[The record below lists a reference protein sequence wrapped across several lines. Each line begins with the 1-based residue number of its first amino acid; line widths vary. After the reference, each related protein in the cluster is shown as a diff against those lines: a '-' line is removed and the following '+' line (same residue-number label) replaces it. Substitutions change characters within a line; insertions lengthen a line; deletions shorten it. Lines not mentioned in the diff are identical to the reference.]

1 MISALYNC
9 GEFNSNGS
17 SNVWD
22 TLQSKKRMCLL
33 IVYEYNA
40 WTTAQIS
47 GKGKFIKNTKHM
59 RTIDNLM
66 RKNYLHTR
74 QWLDFRRC
82 RMHFKASR
90 MQSMSLLRQSKR
102 RQQTLP
108 PVLPLDESLG
118 IRPVRAVY
126 AWPLCQNTSSGSWS
140 DFVTWTT
147 LKMHDWLID
156 WLMSSAE
163 PKVHR
168 ILLHRRE
175 SRTEPRRWSWNC
187 GFWDI

>member
-1 MISALYNC
+1 MSPNRVWVQCMNNC
-9 GEFNSNGS
+9 TN
-17 SNVWD
+17 
-22 TLQSKKRMCLL
+22 QR
-33 IVYEYNA
+33 
-40 WTTAQIS
+40 
-47 GKGKFIKNTKHM
+47 KGKIHKEYKTYENYRQRK
-59 RTIDNLM
+59 M
-66 RKNYLHTR
+66 RKKYLHTR

-156 WLMSSAE
+156 WCHPLNRKYIVFYCIAVKAGPSHGDE
-163 PKVHR
+163 VGTVVFE
-168 ILLHRRE
+168 IYRR
-175 SRTEPRRWSWNC
+175 
-187 GFWDI
+187 

>member
-1 MISALYNC
+1 VSPNRVWVPCMNNC
-9 GEFNSNGS
+9 TNLRKEKIHKEYK
-17 SNVWD
+17 
-22 TLQSKKRMCLL
+22 T
-33 IVYEYNA
+33 YENYR
-40 WTTAQIS
+40 QR
-47 GKGKFIKNTKHM
+47 K
-59 RTIDNLM
+59 M

-118 IRPVRAVY
+118 IHSDRAVY

-168 ILLHRRE
+168 FLLHRRE
-175 SRTEPRRWSWNC
+175 SKTEPRRWSWNC